1 MKARHILLLPGAAFL
16 ISATLCAQGRDDR
29 WDTGV
34 AGGSVLG
41 QAITLAGGSSV
52 SVPPVSEAVPVGGS
66 DSSSGSSSDSGSSW
80 GSSYSSDYSSVGS
93 AIATG
98 LIGGRGS
105 SRFFGPGDD
114 DARWDYAEQRIDGIH
129 GLWYGVRG
137 IGRGIGHAASWVG
150 SGIGSLFESSKRPQI
165 YGCITGADGSV
176 YRVWAKG
183 YGKHYRAGIRR
194 NGRTW
199 TVKPAY
205 EEVRL
210 VSLHGAVAKING
222 YYGMIDPTDGQTLKD
237 FDFVYDKYRGY
248 YYPDGSFN
256 FLCAFGQTSRNGM
269 ENWILAI
276 PDGKGGFL
284 RSTEEYADA
293 QILADGAHYIRAV
306 VKDHKGR
313 ISMLGGDGRE
323 ILGPDY
329 DVLRANGMVA
339 GTPGEDGV
347 AHYEIRTADEGK
359 WGIADSQGNFVAAPM
374 YEEITSWKQYG
385 YRCRFDFGDWQGY
398 NLIGLDGEEILS
410 GMESIS
416 YDSWYDSASGE
427 LKIFL
432 RVTDDEGVNWICNTA
447 GEGLISD
454 VPDGFTPSMLSA
466 DEQKLLGS
474 WLEKYTIY

>member
-16 ISATLCAQGRDDR
+16 LSVTLHAQGRDDR

-80 GSSYSSDYSSVGS
+80 DSSYSSDYSSVGS

-114 DARWDYAEQRIDGIH
+114 DARWDYAEERIDGIH

-137 IGRGIGHAASWVG
+137 IGRGIGAAWRGV
-150 SGIGSLFESSKRPQI
+150 GSLFESSRRPQS
-165 YGCITGADGSV
+165 YGIITGSDGSV

-183 YGKHYRAGIRR
+183 YGDHYRAGIRR
-194 NGRTW
+194 DGRAW

-222 YYGMIDPTDGQTLKD
+222 YYGMIDPTDGKTLKD

-248 YYPDGSFN
+248 YYPDAAFN
-256 FLCAFGQTSRNGM
+256 FICAFGQTSPNGI

-276 PDGKGGFL
+276 PDGEGGFL
-284 RSTEEYADA
+284 RSPEEYADA
-293 QILADGAHYIRAV
+293 QILLDGARYIRALV
-306 VKDHKGR
+306 RDHNGR
-313 ISMLGGDGRE
+313 YSLLGGDGRE
-323 ILGPDY
+323 ILAPDY
-329 DVLRANGMVA
+329 SEIRANGIVS
-339 GTPGEDGV
+339 GTPGQEDAV
-347 AHYEIRTADEGK
+347 AHYDVRTAVDGLR
-359 WGIADSQGNFVAAPM
+359 GVADSKGNFVVTPM
-374 YEEITSWKQYG
+374 YEEVVSWKQYG
-385 YRCRFDFGDWQGY
+385 YCCRFDFGEWKGY

-454 VPDGFTPSMLSA
+454 VPDGFTPGMLSA